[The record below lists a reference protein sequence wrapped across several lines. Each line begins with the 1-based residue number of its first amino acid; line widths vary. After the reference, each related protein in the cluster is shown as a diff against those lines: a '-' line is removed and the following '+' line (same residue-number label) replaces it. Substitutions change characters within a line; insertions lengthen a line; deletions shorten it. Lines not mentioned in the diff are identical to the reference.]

1 MKRYNRKILTGLV
14 VFAMVSVSCA
24 ISIPGSGNVDSVA
37 TSVAETVNAM
47 AGTAVVDLT
56 SEPHEM
62 DETPAP
68 EETSSASV
76 EYPMRVSFTSPD
88 GSLYTWLDGTAAPT
102 MLIANDNVAECVISP
117 DGSLIA
123 FSRYS
128 EYEFLS
134 LEVINSDGTNRRML
148 LSAAQASA
156 ITGPEGAIGAE
167 PGQLGWIPGT
177 HKLSMSVRHYFEGP
191 GLFVNQN
198 FFVLDA
204 DTGVFSTLMDTGN
217 TTWQFV
223 WSPDGSK
230 VAVSNPTGIDIYDVS
245 GAMIAG
251 SVVSHPFI
259 NTASEYAWTAYPLWA
274 EDGSFLIV
282 RVPPQDPFFATGSD
296 ANSTLWQVSEDDW
309 SAEQLLS
316 TPMLYN
322 IQGDT
327 GVSPDLSKLIYLN
340 QTGVP
345 TDNTFNLVVRDL
357 TGSSEEIYATG
368 HFQGSLA
375 WSPDS
380 SHFFYSL
387 GNMPSSQPYIGQVGS
402 APTAVAD
409 FSNPMTVKWV
419 DDNRYLVSTN
429 DSGRQRLLMGTLGE
443 PTGLI
448 YDSLTTFSS
457 GHINYSVNR

>member
-1 MKRYNRKILTGLV
+1 MKHNNRKVLAGIV
-14 VFAMVSVSCA
+14 IFAMVSLACA
-24 ISIPGSGNVDSVA
+24 ISVPGSGKVDSIA

-47 AGTAVVDLT
+47 AGTAVDELT

-68 EETSSASV
+68 EASV
-76 EYPMRVSFTSPD
+76 EYPMRVSFTTPD

-102 MLIANDNVAECVISP
+102 LLVANEDVVDCVISP

-123 FSRYS
+123 FTRASGYV
-128 EYEFLS
+128 FLA
-134 LEVINSDGTNRRML
+134 LEVINADGTNRRTL
-148 LSAAQASA
+148 LSASQAAA

-177 HKLSMSVRHYFEGP
+177 HTLSMSVRHYFEGP

-204 DTGVFSTLMDTGN
+204 DTGVFSTLFDTGN

-223 WSPDGSK
+223 WTPDGSK
-230 VAVSNPTGIDIYDVS
+230 VAVSNPTGVDIYDAS
-245 GAMIAG
+245 GVKIAG
-251 SVVSHPFI
+251 PVVTHPFI
-259 NTASEYAWTAYPLWA
+259 NTASEYAWTANPLWA
-274 EDGSFLIV
+274 EDGSSLIV

-296 ANSTLWQVSEDDW
+296 ANSTIWRVSTGDW
-309 SAEQLLS
+309 SAEQILS
-316 TPMLYN
+316 SQMLYN
-322 IQGDT
+322 MQGDT
-327 GVSPDLSKLIYLN
+327 GVSPDLSKLIFLN
-340 QTGVP
+340 QTGIP
-345 TDNTFNLVVRDL
+345 TDNTFNLIVRDL
-357 TGSSEEIYATG
+357 TGSSEDIYATG

-402 APTAVAD
+402 APAAVVD

-429 DSGRQRLLMGTLGE
+429 DGGRKRLLMGTLGE

-448 YDSLTTFSS
+448 YDSLTTDSS
-457 GHINYSVNR
+457 GYIIYSVNR